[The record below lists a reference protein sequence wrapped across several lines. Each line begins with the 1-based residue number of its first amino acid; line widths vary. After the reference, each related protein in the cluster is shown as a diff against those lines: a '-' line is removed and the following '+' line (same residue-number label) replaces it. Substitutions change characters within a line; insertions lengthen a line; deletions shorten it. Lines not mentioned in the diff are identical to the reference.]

1 MIQESA
7 RTGILQKDKET
18 VALIPEIKFGL
29 MTPDDLEKIAAVT
42 RKYEIPIVKIT
53 SAQRIALV
61 GVKPEHVEGV
71 WADLG
76 MEPGHGLGTGLNYIK
91 A

>member
-1 MIQESA
+1 MLQETA

-29 MTPDDLEKIAAVT
+29 MTPDDLEKIAAVS
-42 RKYEIPIVKIT
+42 RKYQIPVIKIT

-61 GVKPEHVEGV
+61 GVKQQDVENIC
-71 WADLG
+71 L
-76 MEPGHGLGTGLNYIK
+76 
-91 A
+91 